1 MTDFPTGEG
10 ETGGVQQV
18 FLLQSETGGGFILTA
33 DTLRQLPPWPEG
45 VSELLGSVSSLVY
58 ALPAF
63 QSAGLAIEAHAFLE
77 RVLAEI
83 GEQLESF
90 TGRLERGSQIIFLGA
105 PGSFACGSVPWTKPQ
120 PLSASRLA
128 PPPLISPFHL
138 APPCAEPAYDDPWE
152 QASGWERA
160 R

>member
-1 MTDFPTGEG
+1 MSDLPSGSSCAEH
-10 ETGGVQQV
+10 VQQV
-18 FLLQSETGGGFILTA
+18 FLLQSKTGGGFILTA

-63 QSAGLAIEAHAFLE
+63 QSAGLAAEANAFLE

-83 GEQLESF
+83 GEQLEGC

-105 PGSFACGSVPWTKPQ
+105 PGSFACGSVPWTQPQ

-128 PPPLISPFHL
+128 PLTLPLQPSLHSTESP
-138 APPCAEPAYDDPWE
+138 YDDPWE